1 VEIVMRCIVN
11 ACMMART
18 SFSEPE
24 EVHRFWR
31 YLNLQHL
38 IAYCGLTDGY
48 NIDNFFGPLVEKYSL
63 LGDEREREEERAY
76 LSTVDVDAEGLRAC
90 AMYEVWTLEI
100 AHAQAAM
107 TPLFTPPVHAQLNA
121 EVLNVG
127 NSIKRLY
134 AYSYQVLHFPL
145 SRAT

>member
-1 VEIVMRCIVN
+1 
-11 ACMMART
+11 
-18 SFSEPE
+18 
-24 EVHRFWR
+24 
-31 YLNLQHL
+31 
-38 IAYCGLTDGY
+38 
-48 NIDNFFGPLVEKYSL
+48 
-63 LGDEREREEERAY
+63 
-76 LSTVDVDAEGLRAC
+76 
-90 AMYEVWTLEI
+90 
-100 AHAQAAM
+100 M